1 MSAAMSVKSDNS
13 GSSLSPPVTSSSRL
27 HKANS
32 PHGTLPLRQLVP
44 IKITDR
50 CSCFVIG
57 IQSSVATEETLRSN
71 QFFGQFG
78 TIKSIRF
85 ILNANPSQALLR
97 FATESSAS
105 RAIAWCNE
113 QTSADSP
120 IRAQH
125 GYQKYCISFIKNKQ
139 CVKSGCP
146 HRHKWC
152 GPDDIITVKNKTFK
166 VCEAPLDIFLNTK
179 KKKKVKVMK
188 TMNNMS
194 SNNQIEQLLLVQRQ
208 FSILQSQH
216 SQQTESV
223 KMLLMQMKAIQAE
236 NTMLKQQLKQSQR
249 AQQQQMAQY
258 YYSPQP
264 IQKVQHPQYLPD
276 NGVNNLI
283 NEDLVDDIVDCMFKN
298 DRMNEFVVSE
308 SSDSF

>member
-1 MSAAMSVKSDNS
+1 
-13 GSSLSPPVTSSSRL
+13 
-27 HKANS
+27 
-32 PHGTLPLRQLVP
+32 
-44 IKITDR
+44 
-50 CSCFVIG
+50 
-57 IQSSVATEETLRSN
+57 
-71 QFFGQFG
+71 
-78 TIKSIRF
+78 
-85 ILNANPSQALLR
+85 
-97 FATESSAS
+97 
-105 RAIAWCNE
+105 
-113 QTSADSP
+113 
-120 IRAQH
+120 
-125 GYQKYCISFIKNKQ
+125 
-139 CVKSGCP
+139 
-146 HRHKWC
+146 
-152 GPDDIITVKNKTFK
+152 
-166 VCEAPLDIFLNTK
+166 
-179 KKKKVKVMK
+179 
-188 TMNNMS
+188 MNNMS

-236 NTMLKQQLKQSQR
+236 NAMLKQQLKQSQR